1 MKNIL
6 RNKKALIG
14 IGILLVLMFVFA
26 FSMQQNNTQEKTT
39 YQTEAARVGDIT
51 TSVEATGT
59 VRAYQSAIYVWDTD
73 GIVEAVQFELGD
85 SVQKGDELASLQ
97 KASLPAQIIQAEA
110 DLIYAK
116 QALEDL
122 LGSSGTE
129 AANAA
134 IALREA
140 QEAYDDA
147 VHYRELLDSEVEYDI
162 FAGSFKRLVTP
173 FGTFKIPKIENIRYY
188 PNDEQKA
195 EAEQDIAVQKALL
208 DDAQRVYDSL
218 KNGPDKRDVN
228 AAEAKIMAV
237 QTVLDKAKIFA
248 TFDGTI
254 TELDMKVGD
263 QVTVGQQAFRID
275 DLSSMLIDLDVS
287 EIDINSVSKGQL
299 VTVNF
304 DAITSKAYHGEVIDI
319 AVASSTSMSGTGYE
333 VTVKLIDA
341 DELVKQGMT
350 ASIFIQVREVKNA
363 LLIPNQAVRML
374 NGERVVYLLQGENDL
389 IPATIRVGARAE
401 VYSEVLGGDVQE
413 GDLIVLDPPPIMNE

>member
-59 VRAYQSAIYVWDTD
+59 VRAYQSAIYVWETD
-73 GIVEAVQFELGD
+73 GIVGAVQFELGD

-147 VHYRELLDSEVEYDI
+147 VHYRELLDSEVEYDV
-162 FAGSFKRLVTP
+162 FSGSFKRLVTP

-263 QVTVGQQAFRID
+263 QVTVG
-275 DLSSMLIDLDVS
+275 
-287 EIDINSVSKGQL
+287 
-299 VTVNF
+299 
-304 DAITSKAYHGEVIDI
+304 
-319 AVASSTSMSGTGYE
+319 
-333 VTVKLIDA
+333 
-341 DELVKQGMT
+341 
-350 ASIFIQVREVKNA
+350 
-363 LLIPNQAVRML
+363 
-374 NGERVVYLLQGENDL
+374 
-389 IPATIRVGARAE
+389 
-401 VYSEVLGGDVQE
+401 
-413 GDLIVLDPPPIMNE
+413 